1 MVALLLVIAAAT
13 WTYSVAAQEV
23 KAVEVR
29 IAERTTALPDDVL
42 RVTEGERVELRLLS
56 DEEGELHLHGYDIE
70 IPLRAGETTSVVI
83 DAKVAGRFPV
93 TAHRFGPPQGAMHGH
108 EVLFYL
114 EVYPR

>member
-1 MVALLLVIAAAT
+1 MTSIELRVTDRRVT
-13 WTYSVAAQEV
+13 
-23 KAVEVR
+23 
-29 IAERTTALPDDVL
+29 LPDDVL
-42 RVTEGERVELRLLS
+42 RIAEGERLELHLLS

-70 IPLRAGETTSVVI
+70 IPLRAGETTGVVI

-93 TAHRFGPPQGAMHGH
+93 TAHRFGPPQGAAHGH